1 MGNDMS
7 RFRGRFDYA
16 IDEKGR
22 VSIPAK
28 FRKALSP
35 DANETFIICRA
46 PNGCLRA
53 YAQDVW
59 NTYEDELSSR
69 PQTPET
75 LRHQRLVYNTLA
87 ESTIDAQGRVSLTAL
102 QMTMVGLAKNITL
115 VGQNG
120 YIELWDTDR
129 FNAYV
134 GNQEDFDEVFFKSV
148 ESGVKSIER

>member
-1 MGNDMS
+1 MS
-7 RFRGRFDYA
+7 RFRGRYDYA
-16 IDEKGR
+16 VDEKGR
-22 VSIPAK
+22 VNIPAK

-35 DANETFIICRA
+35 EANETFIICRA

-59 NTYEDELSSR
+59 NKYEDELSSR

-87 ESTIDAQGRVSLTAL
+87 ESTLDTQGRVSLTTL
-102 QMTMVGLAKNITL
+102 QMTMVGLKKNITL
-115 VGQNG
+115 IGQNG

-129 FNAYV
+129 FNMYV

-148 ESGVKSIER
+148 ESGVRGIER